1 MLHDSRLAVVVGA
14 LFVSCASAFLV
25 PALAH
30 EDDPKWQGREES
42 FKGPIYRA
50 GQSDG
55 GIAGTFESNGM
66 SLLSWFPLNTLSA
79 GATSGNDCWGYTTPT
94 GREIAM
100 IGLSNGTAFV
110 NVTNPTQ
117 AYQIG
122 FVAGPTSLWR
132 DIKVYDKYA
141 YIVSEGGSGVQV
153 VSLISADSGVVGL
166 VNTVTVGGV
175 ASTHNVALNTNSGF
189 LYRCG
194 GASNTGLRIYDLNQS
209 KTAPPFVG
217 EWSDRYVHDAQVV
230 NYTTG
235 PYAGKEVAFCCA
247 GFNNG
252 SGSTG
257 LYIVD
262 VTNKAA
268 PVLMGSL
275 LYPNAAYSHQ
285 GWLSEDRTLF
295 YLGDELDE
303 GSTVANSTVV
313 VINVTD
319 LANPTFVASRN
330 NGNTAITHNFYTDNG
345 MLYCANYRSGVRI
358 FEPAAGGNL
367 IERAW
372 FDTYP
377 GSDAASFNGLWSVYP
392 YFQSG
397 IVIGSDLERGLFV
410 WRVGP
415 EPIQFS
421 FPEPLPELIPPSGTS
436 INVNLELQPGVI
448 VVPSSERL
456 LVTIN
461 GVETSYPMQQL
472 GATSYRANVP
482 AQACGTEGGLAFR
495 AQEGGGEVF
504 RFPDVGSVDVVW
516 ATGTAVGYENTLES
530 GSAGWTI
537 GGTGDAATSG
547 VWVLVNPNGTAAQP
561 EDDHTANGT
570 QCFVTGQGSIG
581 GAVGTDDVDGG
592 QTTLTSPAMDA
603 TIVSNPILSFWY
615 AFNNSG
621 GSNPGEDPFTV
632 DLSGNNGSTWTNA
645 LTTLVTTAGWTEHRV
660 DIASVMT
667 PTATM
672 KLRFRTT
679 DAGVGGSIVEAA
691 IDDLSIIGFEC
702 EEPSIP
708 GDVNGD
714 GIVDGQDLA
723 GLLGAWGSSLPAADF
738 NGDGVVDG
746 VDLASLVAN
755 WG

>member
-1 MLHDSRLAVVVGA
+1 MLSCLAA
-14 LFVSCASAFLV
+14 LLTTAS
-25 PALAH
+25 AH
-30 EDDPKWQGREES
+30 EDDPKWQGREAP
-42 FKGPIYRA
+42 FVGPVYLA

-55 GIAGTFESNGM
+55 DVAGTFESSGM

-94 GREIAM
+94 GREIAI

-110 NVTNPTQ
+110 DVTNPSQ
-117 AYQIG
+117 AFQIG
-122 FVAGPTSLWR
+122 FITGPTSLWR
-132 DIKVYDKYA
+132 DIKVFDKYA
-141 YIVSEGGSGVQV
+141 YAVSEGGSGIQV
-153 VSLISADSGVVGL
+153 ISMISADSGVVGL
-166 VNTVTVGGV
+166 VNTVTTGGV
-175 ASTHNVALNTNSGF
+175 ASSHNVAINTDSGF

-194 GASNTGLRIYDLNQS
+194 GASNTGLRMYDLNQS

-217 EWSDRYVHDAQVV
+217 EWNDRYVHDAQIVS
-230 NYTTG
+230 YTTG
-235 PYAGKEVAFCCA
+235 PYAGKEIAFCCG

-275 LYPNAAYSHQ
+275 LYPNAQYSHQ

-303 GSTVANSTVV
+303 GATVATSTVV
-313 VINVTD
+313 VINVAN
-319 LANPTFVASRN
+319 LASPTFVAPRD

-358 FEPAAGGNL
+358 FEPSAGGNL
-367 IERAW
+367 TERAW

-392 YFQSG
+392 YFPSG

-421 FPEPLPELIPPSGTS
+421 FPQPLPELVPPSGMT
-436 INVNLELQPGVI
+436 IDVNLELQPGVV
-448 VVPSSERL
+448 VVPGSERL
-456 LVTIN
+456 LVTID
-461 GVETSYPMQQL
+461 GVETQHQMQQL
-472 GATSYRANVP
+472 SATSYRASVP

-504 RFPDVGSVDVVW
+504 RHPQLGSVDVAW
-516 ATGTAVGYENTLES
+516 ATGTAAGYENSLES
-530 GSAGWTI
+530 GSTGWTI
-537 GGTGDAATSG
+537 GGAGDTAVTGI
-547 VWVLVNPNGTAAQP
+547 WVLVDPNGTTAQP
-561 EDDHTANGT
+561 EDDHTTSGT
-570 QCFVTGQGSIG
+570 QCFVTGQGSVG
-581 GAVGTDDVDGG
+581 GGVGEADVDTG
-592 QTTLTSPAMDA
+592 QTTLTSPAIDA
-603 TIVSNPILSFWY
+603 TAVSSPIFSFWY
-615 AFNNSG
+615 AFNNSAG
-621 GSNPGEDPFTV
+621 GNPGEDPFTV
-632 DLSGNNGSTWTNA
+632 DLSGNNGSTWTNV
-645 LTTLVTTAGWTEHRV
+645 LTTSATTAGWVEHRV
-660 DIASVMT
+660 NIADVMA
-667 PTATM
+667 PTAAM
-672 KLRFRTT
+672 RLRFRTT

-691 IDDLSIIGFEC
+691 IDDLSIFGFEC
-702 EEPSIP
+702 DAPNVP

-714 GIVDGQDLA
+714 GVVDGQDLA
-723 GLLGAWGSSLPAADF
+723 SLLGGWGTNFADADF
-738 NGDGVVDG
+738 NGDGIVDG